1 MRSISSPHRL
11 ILAALAGACFVAASP
26 VIAQESEEG
35 VEIGDQPAIIPANPS
50 DAGEI
55 ERGARPDSTTGDA
68 TTLDRGDRDAAP
80 PVTKGAKP
88 TKGDRPEDLQGI
100 NIYLRMGSP
109 LPELPPEK
117 PYAGKPDDAYG
128 AFQRGL
134 FLTAVDKALPRAQLG
149 DPAAQTLLAEVMS
162 RGLGVKRDLKG
173 AAFWYGQAA
182 QGGDPSAMFKYALLL
197 MAGKEVPRDKAK
209 ADEYMRRAADAGNGS
224 AQFNWAQILVSDNP
238 GVRGL
243 TLAMPYYEKAAE
255 QGIADAQY
263 ALAQVYSA
271 LKDVPADK
279 KARAREW
286 MMRAARAGFDTAQL
300 DMGLWLVN
308 GYNGPR
314 DYEAGYR
321 WLSIAAKRGNVV
333 AQNRIA
339 HLYINALGT
348 APNPVEAAKWYV
360 LSRRAGLTDPGLE
373 DFYLGL
379 NEEQQ
384 KQAIDLANRFRRT

>member
-1 MRSISSPHRL
+1 MRSISPTHRL
-11 ILAALAGACFVAASP
+11 ILAALAGACLCVGGPAF
-26 VIAQESEEG
+26 AQESADG
-35 VEIGDQPAIIPANPS
+35 LEIGDAPAIMPADPDN
-50 DAGEI
+50 AAEI
-55 ERGARPDSTTGDA
+55 ERGARPSSSTGDA
-68 TTLDRGDRDAAP
+68 MRLDRGARDTSP

-88 TKGDRPEDLQGI
+88 GQTDTPEELQGI
-100 NIYLRMGSP
+100 NIYLRMGAP
-109 LPELPPEK
+109 LPDLPPEK
-117 PYAGKPDDAYG
+117 PYTGKPDEAYG

-149 DPAAQTLLAEVMS
+149 DPAAQTLLAEIMS
-162 RGLGVKRDLKG
+162 RGLGVKQDLEG

-182 QGGDPSAMFKYALLL
+182 QGGDPAAMFKYALLL
-197 MAGKEVPRDKAK
+197 MEGKEVPRDKAK
-209 ADEYMRRAADAGNGS
+209 ADEYMRRAADAGNAS
-224 AQFNWAQILVSDNP
+224 AQFNWAQILVASTP

-243 TLAMPYYEKAAE
+243 TAAMPYYEKSAE

-271 LKDVPADK
+271 LKDVPEEK

-286 MMRAARAGFDTAQL
+286 MVRAARAGFDTAQL

-321 WLSIAAKRGNVV
+321 WLSVAAARGNVV
-333 AQNRIA
+333 AQNRLA
-339 HLYINALGT
+339 HLYVNALGT
-348 APNPVEAAKWYV
+348 GPNPVEAAKWYV
-360 LSRRAGLTDPGLE
+360 LSRRAGLKDPALE

-384 KQAIDLANRFRRT
+384 KQAIDLANRFRRI